1 MLLCSENCSIRRFF
15 FIFLFFEI
23 SKNIK
28 DKRLKYL
35 KLADNAK
42 NDYIFNVLGILRKLT
57 RIQTPVKDFYDLKML
72 DRFVS
77 QQFFI

>member
-1 MLLCSENCSIRRFF
+1 M
-15 FIFLFFEI
+15 
-23 SKNIK
+23 
-28 DKRLKYL
+28 